1 MFCSKCGAQVSDDAK
16 FCPVCGNPMG
26 AQQAPA
32 PQPAPQPQV
41 PAQPQ
46 QVAYQ
51 QPQGQASPYN
61 AAYQQQAGAY
71 NAAYQQPVQQP
82 VAQTSAYGAAPAM
95 GFGPVQTNYSLVSY
109 ILLNLIT
116 CNIYS
121 YYIIYKMAQDSNK
134 ICTGDGKG
142 TMGLVG
148 FICLSFITCGIYA
161 WYWEYK
167 LQERL
172 RANAPRYGMQIQ
184 QSGAVVLAWIIGGA
198 VVGVLLCIPVVTVW
212 LGYIVAVVTNAMG
225 INILFK
231 TLNVLG
237 GAYNRMNGYI
247 C

>member
-1 MFCSKCGAQVSDDAK
+1 MFCSKCGAQVTDGAK
-16 FCPVCGNPMG
+16 FCPVCGNPMD
-26 AQQAPA
+26 AQQVPAPA
-32 PQPAPQPQV
+32 PQPVQQPQV

-46 QVAYQ
+46 QPVYQ
-51 QPQGQASPYN
+51 QQ
-61 AAYQQQAGAY
+61 AYQQQAYQQPGQAY
-71 NAAYQQPVQQP
+71 NAAYQQPMQQP

-95 GFGPVQTNYSLVSY
+95 GFGPVETNYSLVSY
-109 ILLNLIT
+109 ILLNLVT

-198 VVGVLLCIPVVTVW
+198 VVGGLLCIPVVTVW
-212 LGYIVAVVTNAMG
+212 LGYIVAVVANAMG

-231 TLNVLG
+231 TLNILG